1 LTRKLEVA
9 EEQVT
14 LPSLP
19 PPPSPGLITPLQLR
33 NLSKEREIS
42 VTTLSQFK
50 SEKSRE
56 LGELQTSSHKK
67 DVDLKNLKKKCSSSS
82 PRLTPSLPLSLPD
95 HRVIEL
101 ESKLQSTVNENS
113 ASKILHDQVSDPT
126 LSVPPSLLSFAPL
139 PPTLP
144 L

>member
-1 LTRKLEVA
+1 LARKLEVA

-67 DVDLKNLKKKCSSSS
+67 DVDLKNLKKKC
-82 PRLTPSLPLSLPD
+82 
-95 HRVIEL
+95 
-101 ESKLQSTVNENS
+101 
-113 ASKILHDQVSDPT
+113 
-126 LSVPPSLLSFAPL
+126 VPPPLLD
-139 PPTLP
+139 
-144 L
+144 